1 MPALCLVALARPP
14 LAFNH
19 RKKPREASLDVGRI
33 TEDVGLSWM
42 KPSAAAVFFKHRT
55 SQSYV
60 KLDEKHPG
68 I

>member
-1 MPALCLVALARPP
+1 MALARPQ

-33 TEDVGLSWM
+33 TEDVSLSWM
-42 KPSAAAVFFKHRT
+42 KSSAAAVFFKYRT
-55 SQSYV
+55 SQSDV